1 MLRCSILFSILTFH
15 YIILIVYFLALD
27 SNHHDRNPIHV
38 LKMATTPP
46 INNNV
51 NAGSGA
57 ATSGAPPQGL
67 LKANSHS
74 VSELAMTKF
83 SHLWTI
89 KHFPLIPVE
98 PIDRL
103 CSPHFSPPNSKD
115 LWFLKLRL
123 KAVEE
128 MDEQVLTQEY
138 IGVHLFLRES
148 AEKKKEVRAHYT
160 ISVLDAAGNKRYTGE
175 CSKPEGRVFKSG
187 TEGHG
192 YKLLCPRENILRV
205 ENRLLGEDQSLNI
218 RVEVTVFGEVKAT
231 NPSLEPKF
239 VSYSDTQLNKFGLSH
254 DLASLFEKK
263 KHCDMTIIAKD
274 NVQIPCHKAILI
286 SRSDVFEA
294 MFDHETKEKKSNEVD
309 IDDLEPIVLKEMLR
323 FMYTDTI
330 PNIARHAT
338 DLLIV
343 ADRFNLGKLKMLC
356 EDHLVEKISIK
367 DVGAFLTYSDMANAA
382 KLKTACLEFV
392 AANPVEVIANES
404 WNKHLGK
411 RPNLFKEAFECLAK
425 KPKKF

>member
-1 MLRCSILFSILTFH
+1 
-15 YIILIVYFLALD
+15 
-27 SNHHDRNPIHV
+27 
-38 LKMATTPP
+38 MATPP
-46 INNNV
+46 
-51 NAGSGA
+51 NAA
-57 ATSGAPPQGL
+57 AVAGNGTNQAASPPGL

-98 PIDRL
+98 PVDRL

-128 MDEQVLTQEY
+128 MDEQVMTQEY

-218 RVEVTVFGEVKAT
+218 RVEVTVFGDVKAS

-239 VSYSDTQLNKFGLSH
+239 VPYVDSQLNKFGLSSG
-254 DLASLFEKK
+254 LASLYEKK
-263 KHCDMTIIAKD
+263 KGCDVTIIAKEG
-274 NVQIPCHKAILI
+274 VQIPCHKAVLI
-286 SRSDVFEA
+286 ARSDVFEA
-294 MFDHETKEKKSNEVD
+294 MFDHETKEKESNEVD
-309 IDDLEPIVLKEMLR
+309 IDDLEPVILKEMLR
-323 FMYTDTI
+323 FMYTDLV

-356 EDHLVEKISIK
+356 EDHLVEKINLK
-367 DVGAFLTYSDMANAA
+367 DVGAFLTYADMSNAS
-382 KLKTACLEFV
+382 KLKSACLDFV
-392 AANPVEVIANES
+392 ANNSSDVITNEG
-404 WNKHLGK
+404 WNKHLNK
-411 RPNLFKEAFECLAK
+411 RPLLFKEAFECLAK
-425 KPKKF
+425 KPKKL